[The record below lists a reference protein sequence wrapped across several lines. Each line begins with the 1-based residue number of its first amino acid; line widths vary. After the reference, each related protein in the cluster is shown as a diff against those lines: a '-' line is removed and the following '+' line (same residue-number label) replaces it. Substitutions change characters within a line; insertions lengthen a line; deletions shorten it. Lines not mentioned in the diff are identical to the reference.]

1 MPNFKEYPRGGSANG
16 EIVNPQ
22 EMHLPCVILVDT
34 SGSMSSSMEQLH
46 EGLKALGEAIKD
58 DPQAV
63 GRVEFCIIAFDDK
76 ARIVTPFTSAYDFE
90 APKLDCGGMTATHE
104 AIDLALSE
112 LAARKAQYR
121 AEQTPFYRPWVYL
134 LSDGGSNDSDN
145 GAFQRLLEAQR
156 NKGCTFFPV
165 GIGSGINREELKSL
179 REDGMIFTA
188 TKEDFAGAFTW
199 LSNSLST
206 VSSSQPGA
214 KANLPEPG
222 KFQMVVDV

>member
-22 EMHLPCVILVDT
+22 EIHLPCVIVVDT
-34 SGSMSSSMEQLH
+34 SGSMSSAMQQLH
-46 EGLKALGEAIKD
+46 EGLSALGEAIKD

-76 ARIVTPFTSAYDFE
+76 ARIVHPFTSAYDFE
-90 APKLDCGGMTATHE
+90 APQLDCGGMTSTHE

-112 LAARKAQYR
+112 LNARKAQYK
-121 AEQTPFYRPWVYL
+121 AEQTPYYRPWIYL
-134 LSDGGSNDSDN
+134 LSDGGSNDTDN

-156 NKGCTFFPV
+156 NKGCVFFPV
-165 GIGSGINREELKSL
+165 GIGSQINREELKSL
-179 REDGMIFTA
+179 REDGLIFTA

-199 LSNSLST
+199 LSSSLPVVAT
-206 VSSSQPGA
+206 SQPGQQVA
-214 KANLPEPG
+214 LPEPG
-222 KFQMVVDV
+222 KHQLVIDV